1 MGLLATSSP
10 KMKGLKV
17 FLLVLVFGFSAV
29 QAQTLDAQVTVE
41 ASEEC
46 KFRRDYTKWFAKD
59 KTAPKTDFAGSKQDK
74 PILFEPVKKSWF
86 ALRDTDS
93 TKALATWKFEIPKE
107 NDAFICFAEFHV
119 PRAVATTPDETECVS
134 ANEDVLLVKDG
145 TDTLLTCC
153 GTQCHA
159 KTFKIAKDAADK
171 TYTVTLEVRG
181 KDKYP
186 SRWLDPSGTLEKYKL
201 LYKDVVRLQV
211 SASAK
216 TKAEEDKKKADDDAA
231 AAAAKKSDDKFDWLP
246 HYLALFSKDLD
257 LEGLAKA
264 NLLTGDNIK
273 ACKTGPDGTSLVKA
287 TEASIAFDV
296 AQTDKKCVLI
306 VYKADT
312 TKKATLTLPASF
324 GGAGEAG
331 KGINVFVGL
340 SSDGTKMEGESL
352 FKNELTTALTKEEM
366 VEWFAPIVTIHFDQG
381 ATAFTKLDGAKLDI
395 AT

>member
-1 MGLLATSSP
+1 MG
-10 KMKGLKV
+10 
-17 FLLVLVFGFSAV
+17 
-29 QAQTLDAQVTVE
+29 TVE

-134 ANEDVLLVKDG
+134 ANEDVLLVKDEA
-145 TDTLLTCC
+145 DKTLLTCC

-159 KTFKIAKDAADK
+159 KTFKIAKHATKDK
-171 TYTVTLEVRG
+171 TFTATLQVLG

-216 TKAEEDKKKADDDAA
+216 TKAE
-231 AAAAKKSDDKFDWLP
+231 AAKKIRRQVRLAP
-246 HYLALFSKDLD
+246 ALFGTVLKRF
-257 LEGLAKA
+257 GF
-264 NLLTGDNIK
+264 GR
-273 ACKTGPDGTSLVKA
+273 ACQS
-287 TEASIAFDV
+287 
-296 AQTDKKCVLI
+296 
-306 VYKADT
+306 
-312 TKKATLTLPASF
+312 
-324 GGAGEAG
+324 
-331 KGINVFVGL
+331 
-340 SSDGTKMEGESL
+340 
-352 FKNELTTALTKEEM
+352 
-366 VEWFAPIVTIHFDQG
+366 
-381 ATAFTKLDGAKLDI
+381 
-395 AT
+395 

>member
-93 TKALATWKFEIPKE
+93 TKALATWKFEIPKD

-119 PRAVATTPDETECVS
+119 PRAVATTPDETDCVS
-134 ANEDVLLVKDG
+134 ANEDVLLVKDEA
-145 TDTLLTCC
+145 DKTLLTCC

-159 KTFKIAKDAADK
+159 KTFKIAKHATKDK
-171 TYTVTLEVRG
+171 TFTATLQVRG

-216 TKAEEDKKKADDDAA
+216 TAAEEDKKTADDAA
-231 AAAAKKSDDKFDWLP
+231 AAAAAKKIRRQVR
-246 HYLALFSKDLD
+246 LD
-257 LEGLAKA
+257 PVLCA
-264 NLLTGDNIK
+264 NVQTIFGK
-273 ACKTGPDGTSLVKA
+273 ACRS
-287 TEASIAFDV
+287 
-296 AQTDKKCVLI
+296 
-306 VYKADT
+306 
-312 TKKATLTLPASF
+312 
-324 GGAGEAG
+324 
-331 KGINVFVGL
+331 
-340 SSDGTKMEGESL
+340 
-352 FKNELTTALTKEEM
+352 
-366 VEWFAPIVTIHFDQG
+366 
-381 ATAFTKLDGAKLDI
+381 
-395 AT
+395 

>member
-29 QAQTLDAQVTVE
+29 QAQKLDAKVTVE

-86 ALRDTDS
+86 ALRDKDS

-119 PRAVATTPDETECVS
+119 PRAVATTPDETDCVS
-134 ANEDVLLVKDG
+134 ANEDVLLVNDG
-145 TDTLLTCC
+145 TKDILTCC

-171 TYTVTLEVRG
+171 TYTVTLKVRG

-201 LYKDVVRLQV
+201 LYKDVVRLAANQMELPWLQHLRLLLPLTRRKR
-211 SASAK
+211 AK
-216 TKAEEDKKKADDDAA
+216 
-231 AAAAKKSDDKFDWLP
+231 
-246 HYLALFSKDLD
+246 
-257 LEGLAKA
+257 
-264 NLLTGDNIK
+264 N
-273 ACKTGPDGTSLVKA
+273 
-287 TEASIAFDV
+287 AF
-296 AQTDKKCVLI
+296 
-306 VYKADT
+306 
-312 TKKATLTLPASF
+312 
-324 GGAGEAG
+324 
-331 KGINVFVGL
+331 
-340 SSDGTKMEGESL
+340 
-352 FKNELTTALTKEEM
+352 
-366 VEWFAPIVTIHFDQG
+366 
-381 ATAFTKLDGAKLDI
+381 
-395 AT
+395 